1 MKDEVCWGVG
11 VAVGV
16 LITAFLFLFPFVP
29 VFWLVSKLDD

>member
-1 MKDEVCWGVG
+1 MKDEACWGVG

-16 LITAFLFLFPFVP
+16 LITAFLFPFVP

>member
-16 LITAFLFLFPFVP
+16 LVALRCLPLVP
-29 VFWLVSKLDD
+29 VLWLVSKLTD